1 MTEENKEIETENKIG
16 EKVKKRG
23 KCRIIASCLCIFLL
37 FISIFCCACGN
48 KEKNETNVGLKPN
61 LQSGKIECPPF

>member
-23 KCRIIASCLCIFLL
+23 KCRIFASCLCIFLL
-37 FISIFCCACGN
+37 FISIFCCAGGN

-61 LQSGKIECPPF
+61 LAY